1 MTSDHAKSVDKC
13 VAHPRLQTTAERYV
27 WLNLKSN
34 LNDDTLKQ
42 SDVKTTLDV
51 NRTTGIVDVTVD
63 APIGTSLLSRVVG
76 YHGPDNIVV
85 SAGADAGTGPVWAIL
100 ALDISRSMDA
110 TLAGKV
116 AATPEESRMAIVKDA
131 AKDFV
136 EEILSETDSDTPS
149 PSVSIGIVPWANSVG
164 FNVLSPTTTRSA
176 IDTKDVQA
184 MYDTFDR
191 IAGQLRPLRRTY

>member
-1 MTSDHAKSVDKC
+1 MRHLLQFLRATHAGATALTAAAVSVMTVMGAALITDHLWFVDKRDLLKAAADAAT
-13 VAHPRLQTTAERYV
+13 VAATIQLRNMSLGMSDASVKASLQTTAERYV

-76 YHGPDNIVV
+76 YHGPD
-85 SAGADAGTGPVWAIL
+85 
-100 ALDISRSMDA
+100 
-110 TLAGKV
+110 
-116 AATPEESRMAIVKDA
+116 
-131 AKDFV
+131 
-136 EEILSETDSDTPS
+136 
-149 PSVSIGIVPWANSVG
+149 SIGVG
-164 FNVLSPTTTRSA
+164 GATASSSKYAFIN
-176 IDTKDVQA
+176 TKDVQA